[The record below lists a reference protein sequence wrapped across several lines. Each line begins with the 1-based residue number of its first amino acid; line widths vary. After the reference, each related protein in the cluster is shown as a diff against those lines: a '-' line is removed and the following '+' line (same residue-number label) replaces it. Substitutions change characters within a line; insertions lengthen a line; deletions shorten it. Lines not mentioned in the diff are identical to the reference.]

1 MKNNTE
7 NTLKR
12 AEKSQIILIGEGTLV
27 GIAGGLVVLL
37 YRILLEYAGLWLH
50 QILDFVKN
58 SPFLIAG
65 WFAILILL
73 AIVVGKL
80 LTWEPLISGSG
91 IPQLEGEMTGQL
103 DQVWWKV
110 LSAKFVGGFLC
121 LLGGMSLGREG
132 PSIQLGAM
140 TGKGIS
146 KILDL
151 RRQRGIIR
159 RLSCA
164 PCRRYV
170 LSGRSTQEFFC
181 ICTVISY
188 GSFSVRRLPVFH
200 SIWYGVCIPVQH
212 YIPPSSESLLDDC
225 DYWRHPWSAGR
236 ILQLVYPK
244 GSVSIQ

>member
-12 AEKSQIILIGEGTLV
+12 AEKLQIILIGEGTLV

-50 QILDFVKN
+50 RILDFVKN

-140 TGKGIS
+140 TGK
-146 KILDL
+146 
-151 RRQRGIIR
+151 QN
-159 RLSCA
+159 
-164 PCRRYV
+164 
-170 LSGRSTQEFFC
+170 
-181 ICTVISY
+181 
-188 GSFSVRRLPVFH
+188 
-200 SIWYGVCIPVQH
+200 
-212 YIPPSSESLLDDC
+212 
-225 DYWRHPWSAGR
+225 
-236 ILQLVYPK
+236 
-244 GSVSIQ
+244 